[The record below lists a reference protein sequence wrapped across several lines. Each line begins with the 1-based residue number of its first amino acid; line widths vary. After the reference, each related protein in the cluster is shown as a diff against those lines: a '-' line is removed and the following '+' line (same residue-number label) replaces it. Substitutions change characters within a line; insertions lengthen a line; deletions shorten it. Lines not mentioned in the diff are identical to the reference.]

1 MMPVKIYL
9 VDDHPIVIDGL
20 KSRLGRV
27 PGIDIGF
34 TTNSGLALAAYLA
47 AEPPDLVLM
56 DIQLQDI
63 SGIELCRTIVK
74 DYPQVKVIVLTSL
87 DDAHYVRQIIR
98 NGAMGYVLKNTDH
111 NTILEAIYKVM
122 DGKQFLDEQI
132 QQKLLHEA
140 ITGQRTSRYEIPL
153 TNREKDVLRLIA
165 AEYNNHEI
173 ADELYISLR
182 TVEAHRFNIV
192 QKLGV
197 KNTAGLVKE
206 AMKRGLIK

>member
-1 MMPVKIYL
+1 MPVKIFL

-20 KSRLGRV
+20 RSRLGKV
-27 PGIDIGF
+27 PGIDIAF
-34 TTNSGLALAAYLA
+34 ASTSGLALVDALTL
-47 AEPPDLVLM
+47 EQPDLIMM

-63 SGIELCRTIVK
+63 SGVELCRLIVK
-74 DYPQVKVIVLTSL
+74 QYPQVKVMVLTSV

-98 NGAMGYVLKNTDH
+98 NGASGYVLKNTDH
-111 NTILEAIYKVM
+111 NTILEAVYKVM

-206 AMKRGLIK
+206 ALKRGLIK

>member
-1 MMPVKIYL
+1 MMPVRIFL
-9 VDDHPIVIDGL
+9 ADDHPIVIDGL
-20 KSRLGRV
+20 RLRLGEV
-27 PGIDIGF
+27 PGLEIVFAG
-34 TTNSGLALAAYLA
+34 TSGLALMETLQHTQ
-47 AEPPDLVLM
+47 PDLVLM
-56 DIQLQDI
+56 DIQLQDV
-63 SGIELCRTIVK
+63 SGVELCRNIVK
-74 DYPQVKVIVLTSL
+74 QFPQVKVMVLTSL
-87 DDAHYVRQIIR
+87 DDAHYVRQLIR
-98 NGAMGYVLKNTDH
+98 NGASGYLLKNTDH
-111 NTILEAIYKVM
+111 KTILEAIYKVM

-173 ADELYISLR
+173 AEELYISLR

-206 AMKRGLIK
+206 ALKRGLIK

>member
-1 MMPVKIYL
+1 M
-9 VDDHPIVIDGL
+9 
-20 KSRLGRV
+20 
-27 PGIDIGF
+27 PGIDIAF
-34 TTNSGLALAAYLA
+34 ASTSGLALVDALA
-47 AEPPDLVLM
+47 LDQPDLIMM

-63 SGIELCRTIVK
+63 SGVELCRLIVK
-74 DYPQVKVIVLTSL
+74 QYPQVKVMVLTSL
-87 DDAHYVRQIIR
+87 DDAHYVRQLIR
-98 NGAMGYVLKNTDH
+98 NGALGYVLKNTDH
-111 NTILEAIYKVM
+111 NTILEAVYKVM

-132 QQKLLHEA
+132 RQKLLHEA

-206 AMKRGLIK
+206 ALKRGLIK

>member
-34 TTNSGLALAAYLA
+34 TTNSGLALVACLA
-47 AEPPDLVLM
+47 TEPPDLVLM

-63 SGIELCRTIVK
+63 SGIELCRMIVK